1 MADENQEFLKSLGFN
16 TSVASPKVDFVS
28 DYTMYKAQKEA
39 EEEVADLGFWDL
51 VGKRQAT
58 QGTFMNV
65 MGEIDRPD
73 SAGATVLT
81 AQDVTNL
88 TSGFSNRNAIERIL
102 EEASENGIE
111 RARYLAN
118 EFKRTEEANRLLG
131 LAGVK
136 GIAAQAVSDVF
147 DPADIAVMIGSG
159 AALSWAGPLGAGLGA
174 TAAKTGSLLSKFRK
188 GKNYAALF
196 GGVTAAE
203 TLALERL
210 RQQRN
215 YETTNED
222 LLLMSAI
229 SGTVGAGIG
238 GFINQ
243 SAKRL
248 AIQTAR
254 RKFVDEEDLTPDELN
269 LIFSNSDEV
278 LGPKY
283 VQEAIARDDFKNRSD
298 ITSGTEADAR
308 TFEQLSPE
316 QQAEV
321 AVARGGFQKSR
332 GLISAMANLSGKDT
346 VAEVRFLGGKLGT
359 AFAGFLPNADG
370 SVNVAK
376 AGALEAR
383 DFMQARFRGL
393 PAPAIERAV
402 KQYKKRVRKDGV
414 LDNRENDLFE
424 EAYDALRF
432 NKRVSPEAQMIADAM
447 RPNIEAL
454 GKQAVEANVAGFFPD
469 TLLDIKD
476 YGLPRLRSQVKIGKL
491 EDMLDADNPVFDELA
506 EAAIRRGQP
515 EIERKVA
522 ANLSAKKGK
531 AATKQ
536 EIDTFIKRLA
546 SGYMTKFRDF
556 EGKLGMKMG
565 SNDLDVDDFKEILR
579 QAGVPEDE
587 LDFIAELV
595 LHKGKDVKGIG
606 RAKPRMVLDE
616 DASVDV
622 TIRNGPRK
630 GEIMTLKF
638 SDLVEK
644 NVQNIYDTYVFQMS
658 GAISL
663 AQRGIDTNDVG
674 STFATQLNKA
684 MNAGATEQNKR
695 GLEYMYDM
703 VKGTH
708 IYRSDIGA
716 TGLRMM
722 NRAREIS
729 YSVSMGMA
737 GMAALMELPM
747 VMVPNSIEILT
758 KTMPRYKQLLRDAR
772 SGEIK
777 DSLGR
782 EMAAA
787 TGVGSDGLV
796 SKFTRAQSRF
806 EGEIFESRKTAGQFT
821 QLDEVLGKSRVFVSM
836 MSGLTGV
843 TDMLRRIASLNYAV
857 TWEVAARKGDMPFSD
872 IKLEQLGITKEMALN
887 INKQIVKHATY
898 LDKDKK
904 ILDAVNLDRWTDKA
918 AADIFA
924 MSARRDATTSV
935 QEMNAGSVNTWLRS
949 PIGMTVFQFLSFP
962 LASLE
967 QQAVRMGVRA
977 ANGDSAEVART
988 LLVTTFMGSM
998 MYYSRSWMNSVGRSD
1013 QADYMKERV
1022 KAGNWLVG
1030 TMNQVGPASLFS
1042 YLYQVATGTMDGST
1056 RAITP
1061 ASVSMG
1067 LGVSKGLK
1075 DLFTSIGPDT
1085 ELSEGQLR
1093 SMLRVLPFS
1102 SLYGARQILNSIA
1115 SLKEN

>member
-39 EEEVADLGFWDL
+39 EEEVVDLGFWDL

-58 QGTFMNV
+58 QGTYMNIK
-65 MGEIDRPD
+65 GEFNRPD
-73 SAGATVLT
+73 SAGATILT

-118 EFKRTEEANRLLG
+118 EFKKTEEANRLLG
-131 LAGVK
+131 LAGIK
-136 GIAAQAVSDVF
+136 GIAAQVVSDVF
-147 DPADIAVMIGSG
+147 DPADIGVMIGSG

-174 TAAKTGSLLSKFRK
+174 TTAKTSSLLSKFLK

-196 GGVTAAE
+196 GGVTAGE

-210 RQQRN
+210 RQQSN

-222 LLLMSAI
+222 LLLMTAI
-229 SGTVGAGIG
+229 SGTVGVGIG

-269 LIFSNSDEV
+269 LIFNNSDEV

-283 VQEAIARDDFKNRSD
+283 VQEALARDDFKTADNL
-298 ITSGTEADAR
+298 TGTGVDAR

-316 QQAEV
+316 EQANV
-321 AVARGGFQKSR
+321 AIARGDFQKSR
-332 GLISAMANLSGKDT
+332 GVISSMANLSGKDT
-346 VAEVRFLGGKLGT
+346 VAEARFLGSKLGT
-359 AFAGFLPNADG
+359 SFAGWLPNPDG
-370 SVNVAK
+370 TVNAAK
-376 AGALEAR
+376 GGALETR
-383 DFMQARFRGL
+383 DWTQARFRGI
-393 PAPAIERAV
+393 PAAAVERAV
-402 KQYKKRVRKDGV
+402 KSFKKRVRKTEV
-414 LDNRENDLFE
+414 IDNRENDLFE
-424 EAYDALRF
+424 EAYDAFLG
-432 NKRVSPEAQMIADAM
+432 KKVSPEAQAIADAF

-454 GKQAVEANVAGFFPD
+454 GKEAVNKNVAGFFED

-476 YGLPRLRSQVKIGKL
+476 YGLPRLRSQVKIRKL
-491 EDMLDADNPVFDELA
+491 EDMLGADNPVFNELA

-522 ANLSAKKGK
+522 AKLSAKKGK

-546 SGYMTKFRDF
+546 TGYMTKFRDF
-556 EGKLGMKMG
+556 EGKLGMKLG
-565 SNDLDVDDFKEILR
+565 NNDLDVDDFKEVLR
-579 QAGVPEDE
+579 QVGIPEDE
-587 LDFIAELV
+587 LDFIVELV
-595 LHKGKDVKGIG
+595 SDKGAKIKGIG
-606 RAKPRMVLDE
+606 RAKPRMVLD
-616 DASVDV
+616 VDTSIDV
-622 TIRNGPRK
+622 KIRNGPRK
-630 GEIMTLKF
+630 GEIMTVKF

-644 NVQNIYDTYVFQMS
+644 NVQNLYDTYVFQMS
-658 GAISL
+658 GAIAL
-663 AQRGIDTNDVG
+663 AERGIDTNDIA
-674 STFATQLNKA
+674 STFATQLNKV
-684 MNAGATEQNKR
+684 MKAGATEQNRR

-708 IYRSDIGA
+708 IYRSDLSAGM
-716 TGLRMM
+716 LRTM

-747 VMVPNSIEILT
+747 VMVPNSIEILK
-758 KTMPRYKQLLRDAR
+758 KTVPRYRQLLRDAEN
-772 SGEIK
+772 GEIK

-787 TGVGSDGLV
+787 TGIGSDGLV

-821 QLDEVLGKSRVFVSM
+821 KLDEVLGKSRVFVSM
-836 MSGLTGV
+836 MSGLTGI

-857 TWEVAARKGDMPFSD
+857 SWETAARKGSLPYSE
-872 IKLEQLGITKEMALN
+872 IKLEQLGITKDQATL
-887 INKQIVKHATY
+887 INKQIVKHSTY

-904 ILDAVNLDRWTDKA
+904 ILDAVNLDKWDDKELA
-918 AADIFA
+918 NIFA
-924 MSARRDATTSV
+924 LSARRDATTSV
-935 QEMNAGSVNTWLRS
+935 QEMNAGSVNKWLRS
-949 PIGMTVFQFLSFP
+949 PIGMTAFQFLSFP
-962 LASLE
+962 LSSLE

-988 LLVTTFMGSM
+988 MLVTTFMGSM
-998 MYYSRSWMNSVGRSD
+998 MYYSRSWMNSIGRSD

-1075 DLFTSIGPDT
+1075 DLFASIGPDT

-1102 SLYGARQILNSIA
+1102 SLYGARQILNSLA
-1115 SLKEN
+1115 SLKET